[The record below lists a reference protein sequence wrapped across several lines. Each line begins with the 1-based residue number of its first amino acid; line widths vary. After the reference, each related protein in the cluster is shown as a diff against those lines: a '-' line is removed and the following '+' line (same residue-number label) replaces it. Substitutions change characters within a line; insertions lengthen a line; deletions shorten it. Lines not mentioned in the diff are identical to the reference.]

1 MSNVLKCKSCGEEVQ
16 KGVVRCWNCQSFMRD
31 DIEQAYLEKQAS
43 PQGVLLSDPNT
54 EEEGSSTLT
63 LEEAEN
69 SSPLTSAAKSEGV
82 IVDHTLGHQTPATP
96 IEIVPVVTEKPSVA
110 KNPAPSQQKK
120 AQQPTNKVNSSEP
133 SHAVAASTETEH
145 HSVKTAGDELLAAA
159 LAEEKESGN
168 KQFKGALIKPTPKT
182 KGGIIVFC
190 PNGHPIEVQE
200 RHRGKVGK
208 CPKCREAFNVPAGRS
223 LPVTDSS
230 DAEGEPTGETE
241 VTKPEFLWMTD
252 VRLHE
257 IDLQK
262 LSIKP
267 GSLEKQFKLVD
278 IRLNQEEL
286 LFLTLSKGAGL
297 FGAAEKKRSSVREEV
312 MEKLSTGISVN
323 DCGAEENFQIESPEK
338 LTIVQPVPEGQDSL
352 FAGIPIFG
360 EGRIAVSVPRTQ
372 NSTQRTYL
380 SFSLSEFRTFST
392 ALDECCDIVEF
403 GIECG
408 IPLEDL
414 TMEKKCHYTD
424 ETFDALENIEYY
436 LNDPAFKVEIS
447 GRECE
452 ECGLEISEEGRKKEN
467 LGGKSGKGITKA
479 KCPKCTKK
487 FGNITHYCLK

>member
-1 MSNVLKCKSCGEEVQ
+1 MSNALKCKSCGEEVQ

-31 DIEQAYLEKQAS
+31 DIEQAYLKKQAS
-43 PQGVLLSDPNT
+43 PQGILLSSSNS
-54 EEEGSSTLT
+54 EEENNTLT
-63 LEEAEN
+63 LEGTEDDTSLKSAE
-69 SSPLTSAAKSEGV
+69 KSEGT
-82 IVDHTLGHQTPATP
+82 IVEHTLGHQTPAAPIDTIPVATEESPIAKETTP
-96 IEIVPVVTEKPSVA
+96 P
-110 KNPAPSQQKK
+110 QQKK
-120 AQQPTNKVNSSEP
+120 TQPSANKSNYLKP
-133 SHAVAASTETEH
+133 DNTIAASTEPEH

-159 LAEEKESGN
+159 MAEEKEAGN
-168 KQFKGALIKPTPKT
+168 KQFKGALVKPTPKT

-223 LPVTDSS
+223 LPATDSS
-230 DAEGEPTGETE
+230 DTEGDSTGEPE

-278 IRLNQEEL
+278 VRLNQEEL

-297 FGAAEKKRSSVREEV
+297 FGAAEKKRSSVREDV
-312 MEKLSTGISVN
+312 MEKLSKGISVD
-323 DCGAEENFQIESPEK
+323 DCGAEENFQMESPEK
-338 LTIVQPVPEGQDSL
+338 LTIAQPVPEGQDSL

-360 EGRIAVSVPRTQ
+360 EGRIAVSIPRTQ
-372 NSTQRTYL
+372 GGTQRTYL
-380 SFSLSEFRTFST
+380 SFSLSEFRKFST

-414 TMEKKCHYTD
+414 TMEKTCHYTD

-436 LNDPAFKVEIS
+436 LNDPAFKIEIS
-447 GRECE
+447 GRECK
-452 ECGLEISEEGRKKEN
+452 ECGLEISEEGRKKEGI
-467 LGGKSGKGITKA
+467 GGKSGKGIAKA
-479 KCPKCTKK
+479 KCPKCAKK
-487 FGNITHYCLK
+487 FGNITHYYLS